1 MKLIMRVF
9 LFTLFV
15 SIFLGLSLYI
25 AIWYTQTYLGPK
37 DPLASSIEVG
47 HLENLFA
54 EKVSDSQELNLE
66 EEDWGWD
73 GDSTAAEDGEVEEVE
88 VAKEEEEISGPI
100 VEKKKEAP
108 KGIPRGKLS
117 QTIHDFGSI
126 DEGVRIEHTFKL
138 MNRGTGDLRITDFEV
153 GCGCTMV
160 DFPRTPIP
168 PGKSIDIKAVFDS
181 KDKLGPQNKMIRL
194 RTNGTPRNLELF
206 FKGWV
211 YPQNFGKEE
220 EKENTEETPK
230 DTVKQG

>member
-15 SIFLGLSLYI
+15 SIFLGLSLYV

-54 EKVSDSQELNLE
+54 EKVSDSQELTVE
-66 EEDWGWD
+66 DEDWGWD
-73 GDSTAAEDGEVEEVE
+73 GDSTNADEAEEIEAVP
-88 VAKEEEEISGPI
+88 AEEEISGPI
-100 VEKKKEAP
+100 VEQKKEAP

-138 MNRGTGDLRITDFEV
+138 INRGTGDLRITDFEV

-160 DFPRTPIP
+160 EFPRTPIP

-194 RTNGTPRNLELF
+194 RTNGTPRNLEMY

-220 EKENTEETPK
+220 EKENAEEEAK
-230 DTVKQG
+230 DSIKQG

>member
-1 MKLIMRVF
+1 MRVF

-15 SIFLGLSLYI
+15 SIFLGLSLYV
-25 AIWYTQTYLGPK
+25 AIWYTQTYLGPT
-37 DPLASSIEVG
+37 DPLASSVEVG

-54 EKVSDSQELNLE
+54 EKVSDSQELSYE
-66 EEDWGWD
+66 DEDWDWE
-73 GDSTAAEDGEVEEVE
+73 GDSTSRDHEEAPITEQED
-88 VAKEEEEISGPI
+88 EEITGPI
-100 VEKKKEAP
+100 VEKQKEAP
-108 KGIPRGKLS
+108 RGIPRGKLN
-117 QTIHDFGSI
+117 QTTHDFGSI

-160 DFPRTPIP
+160 DFPRTPIS

-194 RTNGTPRNLELF
+194 RTNGTPRNLEIF

-211 YPQNFGKEE
+211 YPQNFGKEGD
-220 EKENTEETPK
+220 KEGTKETPK
-230 DTVKQG
+230 DSVKQR